1 MDNVFL
7 NEALKRLLNLP
18 THPVSVKY
26 IGTFDEDV
34 EWDLADLG
42 FYRPRNPV
50 NLCQGVGLSR
60 HHGRKVLLAAR
71 ARHSPGGALGGGS
84 KGVRGD
90 EASAAEPYALR
101 RRGSGAQLPA
111 GLLSHRGVEGSN
123 GPKKLGP
130 EQFWKWLLT

>member
-34 EWDLADLG
+34 EWELADLG
-42 FYRPRNPV
+42 FYRPRNP
-50 NLCQGVGLSR
+50 
-60 HHGRKVLLAAR
+60 AR
-71 ARHSPGGALGGGS
+71 A
-84 KGVRGD
+84 
-90 EASAAEPYALR
+90 
-101 RRGSGAQLPA
+101 
-111 GLLSHRGVEGSN
+111 HRGVEGSN